1 MFRIQ
6 VCSFGL
12 GADTESAMITTPFQ
26 PPSLSVYCIV
36 WYVGDMSSDAG
47 PSDLWFSSGSAQQ
60 TAWGAHRSSQWWS
73 TGDNDDE
80 FEDNDEHIASSWWLG
95 KQSIRKDFGE
105 TLILQ
110 IGLGANT
117 LMGLDTRFQLC
128 HHHQDLKFLALSNC
142 PTTPSPSFRGALCA
156 VCNVPNLPKNNHP
169 SL

>member
-73 TGDNDDE
+73 TGD
-80 FEDNDEHIASSWWLG
+80 FQWWWVWW
-95 KQSIRKDFGE
+95 QWWRYRITVMIRKAINTKRFWWNPDFADWAWG
-105 TLILQ
+105 Q
-110 IGLGANT
+110 HPNGIGY
-117 LMGLDTRFQLC
+117 
-128 HHHQDLKFLALSNC
+128 KVSALSSSSRSQI
-142 PTTPSPSFRGALCA
+142 PGIVKLPHDPLPIISRGTLCSVQCA
-156 VCNVPNLPKNNHP
+156 K
-169 SL
+169 SSKK